1 MFIADPIDKDHGHI
15 LGRDMRIIKN
25 NSLKKL
31 TGQGPKYRESKAVDF
46 TSTKNNF
53 VECIGKCIR
62 S

>member
-15 LGRDMRIIKN
+15 LGRDMRIMKN

-31 TGQGPKYRESKAVDF
+31 TGQVPKYRESKAVDF
-46 TSTKNNF
+46 TSAKNNF
-53 VECIGKCIR
+53 VECIDKCIR